1 MEFTY
6 QKPNDDVLNQFG
18 RNINNEIKNNNFDP
32 VIGREKEIRRLIEII
47 SRKTKNNPVLIGEPG
62 VGKTAIVEGFVQR
75 IVNRDVPNNL
85 LDKQVYEL
93 SLSSL
98 VAGASYQGQFENRI
112 KKIINQVKAA
122 NGNIILFIDEI
133 HQLIGTGRNS
143 GGTMDVAN
151 ILKPM
156 MARGEIKIIG
166 ATTLDEYHKYIE
178 KDLALERRMQKI
190 FVAEPTK
197 EEAITIMRGLKEKWE
212 IFHQVKIHD
221 SAIVAAVNLSDRY
234 LTNHYLPD
242 KSIDLIDEAAAK
254 IKTQFHSLP
263 NDLDEMKREIINLE
277 TAKAALLKEEDLK
290 SKKQLEEVETKLS
303 NLKSKQELRSK
314 EWQKQ
319 KSLHDEISSIKN
331 KIETAKLNLENYQQK
346 GEFTQASQILYETIP
361 QLQKQLKKVEKA
373 FEKINVNHS
382 FSDSVTVN
390 EVAEVVAEITGIP
403 LTKLLKSE
411 KDKLMNLNQEIKKN
425 VKGQDEAVNLV
436 TAAVLRARVNINDPN
451 RPLGSFLFLGP
462 TGVGKTQLAKALA
475 LSLFDSDKQIV
486 RFDMSEYMEK
496 HSVAKLIGA
505 PPGYVGY
512 EQGGLLT
519 QAIKNKPYC
528 VLLFD
533 EIEKAH
539 PDVLNVL
546 LQVLDDGHL
555 KDNQGKLINFKN
567 TIIIMTSNLGSQ
579 EILKGKKDNKIPA
592 QLLQVLK
599 PEFINRIDE
608 IIQFNPLKQSV
619 IKEIVKEQI
628 AILIKRINDNDFKID
643 VDQKV
648 IDYIAINCY
657 DPFYGARP
665 IKRFIQKNL
674 ENLFANEIISGKINK
689 NEKYLVVVNNK
700 KTNQNYFDIIP
711 TES

>member
-1 MEFTY
+1 M
-6 QKPNDDVLNQFG
+6 
-18 RNINNEIKNNNFDP
+18 
-32 VIGREKEIRRLIEII
+32 
-47 SRKTKNNPVLIGEPG
+47 
-62 VGKTAIVEGFVQR
+62 
-75 IVNRDVPNNL
+75 
-85 LDKQVYEL
+85 
-93 SLSSL
+93 
-98 VAGASYQGQFENRI
+98 
-112 KKIINQVKAA
+112 
-122 NGNIILFIDEI
+122 
-133 HQLIGTGRNS
+133 
-143 GGTMDVAN
+143 
-151 ILKPM
+151 
-156 MARGEIKIIG
+156 
-166 ATTLDEYHKYIE
+166 
-178 KDLALERRMQKI
+178 
-190 FVAEPTK
+190 
-197 EEAITIMRGLKEKWE
+197 
-212 IFHQVKIHD
+212 
-221 SAIVAAVNLSDRY
+221 
-234 LTNHYLPD
+234 
-242 KSIDLIDEAAAK
+242 
-254 IKTQFHSLP
+254 
-263 NDLDEMKREIINLE
+263 
-277 TAKAALLKEEDLK
+277 
-290 SKKQLEEVETKLS
+290 
-303 NLKSKQELRSK
+303 
-314 EWQKQ
+314 
-319 KSLHDEISSIKN
+319 
-331 KIETAKLNLENYQQK
+331 
-346 GEFTQASQILYETIP
+346 
-361 QLQKQLKKVEKA
+361 
-373 FEKINVNHS
+373 
-382 FSDSVTVN
+382 
-390 EVAEVVAEITGIP
+390 AEITGIP

-425 VKGQDEAVNLV
+425 VKGQDEAINLV

-519 QAIKNKPYC
+519 QAIKNKSYC

-539 PDVLNVL
+539 PDVLNIL

-579 EILKGKKDNKIPA
+579 EILKGKKDDKIPS

-628 AILIKRINDNDFKID
+628 AILLKRISDNDFKID

-700 KTNQNYFDIIP
+700 KTNQNCFDIIP
-711 TES
+711 IES

>member
-98 VAGASYQGQFENRI
+98 VAGASYQGQFEDRI

-579 EILKGKKDNKIPA
+579 EILKGKKDNKIPV

>member
-6 QKPNDDVLNQFG
+6 QKPNSDVLNQFG

-32 VIGREKEIRRLIEII
+32 IIGREKEIRRLIEII

-75 IVNRDVPNNL
+75 IVNHDVPNNL

-98 VAGASYQGQFENRI
+98 VAGASYQGQFEDRI

-303 NLKSKQELRSK
+303 NLKSKQELRLK

-331 KIETAKLNLENYQQK
+331 KIENAKLSLENHQQK

-361 QLQKQLKKVEKA
+361 QLQKQLQKVEKS

-425 VKGQDEAVNLV
+425 VKGQDEAINLV

-519 QAIKNKPYC
+519 QAIKNKSYC

-539 PDVLNVL
+539 PDVLNIL

-579 EILKGKKDNKIPA
+579 EILKGKKDDKIPS

-628 AILIKRINDNDFKID
+628 AILLKRISDNDFKID

-700 KTNQNYFDIIP
+700 KTNQNCFDIIP
-711 TES
+711 IES

>member
-6 QKPNDDVLNQFG
+6 QKPNDGVLNQFG

-98 VAGASYQGQFENRI
+98 VAGASYQGQFEDRI

-436 TAAVLRARVNINDPN
+436 AAAVLRARVNINDPN

-579 EILKGKKDNKIPA
+579 EILKGKKDNKIPV

>member
-32 VIGREKEIRRLIEII
+32 IIGREKEIRRLIEII

-98 VAGASYQGQFENRI
+98 VAGASYQGQFEDRI

-539 PDVLNVL
+539 PDVLNIL

>member
-98 VAGASYQGQFENRI
+98 VAGASYQGQFEDRI

-411 KDKLMNLNQEIKKN
+411 KDKLMNLNLEIKKN

-674 ENLFANEIISGKINK
+674 ENLFASEIISGKINK

>member
-18 RNINNEIKNNNFDP
+18 RNINYEIKNNNFDP

-98 VAGASYQGQFENRI
+98 VAGASYQGQFEDRI
-112 KKIINQVKAA
+112 KKIIKQVKAS

-133 HQLIGTGRNS
+133 HQLIGTGRNA
-143 GGTMDVAN
+143 GGTMDAAN

-212 IFHQVKIHD
+212 LFHQVKIHD

-277 TAKAALLKEEDLK
+277 TARAALLKEEDLK
-290 SKKQLEEVETKLS
+290 SKKQLEEIETKLS
-303 NLKSKQELRSK
+303 TIKSKQELRLK

-319 KSLHDEISSIKN
+319 KSLHDEINLIKN
-331 KIETAKLNLENYQQK
+331 KIENSKLDLENHQQK

-361 QLQKQLKKVEKA
+361 QLQKQLKKVEKS
-373 FEKINVNHS
+373 FEKINVNHT

-411 KDKLMNLNQEIKKN
+411 KDKLMNLNQEIKKI
-425 VKGQDEAVNLV
+425 VKGQDEAINLV

-475 LSLFDSDKQIV
+475 LSLFDSIKQIV

-579 EILKGKKDNKIPA
+579 EILKGKKDNKVPS

-619 IKEIVKEQI
+619 IKEIVKRQI
-628 AILIKRINDNDFKID
+628 DILIKRISDNDFKVD

-674 ENLFANEIISGKINK
+674 ENLFANEIISGKLNK
-689 NEKYLVVVNNK
+689 NEKYLVVINNK
-700 KTNQNYFDIIP
+700 KTNNSCFDIIP
-711 TES
+711 IES

>member
-98 VAGASYQGQFENRI
+98 VAGASYQGQFEDRV

-133 HQLIGTGRNS
+133 HQLIGTGRNP

-303 NLKSKQELRSK
+303 NLKSKQELRLK

-331 KIETAKLNLENYQQK
+331 KIENAKLNLENYQQK

-361 QLQKQLKKVEKA
+361 QLQKQLKKVEKS

-539 PDVLNVL
+539 PDVLNIL

-579 EILKGKKDNKIPA
+579 EILKGKKDNKIPS

-608 IIQFNPLKQSV
+608 IIQFNPLKQNV

-628 AILIKRINDNDFKID
+628 AVLIKRINDNDFKID

-648 IDYIAINCY
+648 IDYIAVNCY

>member
-32 VIGREKEIRRLIEII
+32 IIGREKEIRRLIEII

-539 PDVLNVL
+539 PDVLNIL

-674 ENLFANEIISGKINK
+674 ENLFASEIISGKINK

>member
-98 VAGASYQGQFENRI
+98 VAGASYQGQFEDRV
-112 KKIINQVKAA
+112 KKIVKQVKAA

-592 QLLQVLK
+592 QLLQTLK

-608 IIQFNPLKQSV
+608 IIQFNPLKQNV

-674 ENLFANEIISGKINK
+674 ENLFASEIISGKINK

>member
-674 ENLFANEIISGKINK
+674 ENLFASEIISGKINK

>member
-6 QKPNDDVLNQFG
+6 QKPSDDVLSQFG

-98 VAGASYQGQFENRI
+98 VAGASFQGQFEDRI
-112 KKIINQVKAA
+112 KKIIKQVKAA

-143 GGTMDVAN
+143 GGTMDAAN

-197 EEAITIMRGLKEKWE
+197 DEAITIMRGLKEKWE
-212 IFHQVKIHD
+212 LFHQVKIHD

-277 TAKAALLKEEDLK
+277 TAKAALLKEEDAK
-290 SKKQLEEVETKLS
+290 SKKQLEEIETKLS
-303 NLKSKQELRSK
+303 AIKSKQESRLK

-319 KSLHDEISSIKN
+319 KSLHDEINLIKN
-331 KIETAKLNLENYQQK
+331 KIENSKLDLENHQQK

-361 QLQKQLKKVEKA
+361 QLQKQLKKVEKS
-373 FEKINVNHS
+373 FEKININHT
-382 FSDSVTVN
+382 FSDSVTAN

-411 KDKLMNLNQEIKKN
+411 KDKLMNLNQEIKKI
-425 VKGQDEAVNLV
+425 VKGQDEAINLV
-436 TAAVLRARVNINDPN
+436 TSAVMRARVNINDPN

-475 LSLFDSDKQIV
+475 LSLFDSVKQIV

-505 PPGYVGY
+505 PPGYIGY

-539 PDVLNVL
+539 PDVLNIL

-555 KDNQGKLINFKN
+555 KDSQGKLINFKN

-579 EILKGKKDNKIPA
+579 EILKGKKENKIPS

-608 IIQFNPLKQSV
+608 IIQFNPLKPSV
-619 IKEIVKEQI
+619 VKEIVKEQI
-628 AILIKRINDNDFKID
+628 AVLIKRINDNDFKID

-648 IDYIAINCY
+648 IDYISINCY

-700 KTNQNYFDIIP
+700 KNDQSCFDIIP
-711 TES
+711 IES

>member
-32 VIGREKEIRRLIEII
+32 IIGREKEIRRLIEII

-98 VAGASYQGQFENRI
+98 VAGASYQGQFEDRI

-579 EILKGKKDNKIPA
+579 EILKGKKDNKIPV